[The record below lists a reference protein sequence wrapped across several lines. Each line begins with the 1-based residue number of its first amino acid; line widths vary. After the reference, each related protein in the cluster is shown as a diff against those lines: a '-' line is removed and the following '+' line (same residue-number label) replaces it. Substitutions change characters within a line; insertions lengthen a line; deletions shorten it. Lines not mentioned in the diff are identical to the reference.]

1 MDNLPTQIIEDKTRR
16 QLDGSLPDDEKIEG
30 FVASQ
35 VIQRGLD
42 KRTANAYRF
51 DLQQI
56 YLWLGEQRIPIL
68 EESAAE
74 DYLEYLIKEKKRKP
88 STVIRKYRVL
98 QYYLEYLF
106 KQGCLESYRKI
117 TPPAAKIQN
126 TKDAHILCKR
136 EIDAF
141 FGVIELEYENLEYGF
156 RKRVCLRDK
165 VMMELLF
172 FHGIEISELLRL
184 EISDYHV
191 KTGLLNIRGK
201 RGKVRQEY
209 LFSRELKESIG
220 LWIDEHGYFEKENGY
235 DQYLF
240 LSKVGKPLSMKMIIL
255 VFDKYRVMAGIEKEC
270 TPKDLK
276 SSMKK
281 YAKEL
286 LVERCS

>member
-1 MDNLPTQIIEDKTRR
+1 M
-16 QLDGSLPDDEKIEG
+16 
-30 FVASQ
+30 
-35 VIQRGLD
+35 
-42 KRTANAYRF
+42 
-51 DLQQI
+51 
-56 YLWLGEQRIPIL
+56 
-68 EESAAE
+68 
-74 DYLEYLIKEKKRKP
+74 
-88 STVIRKYRVL
+88 
-98 QYYLEYLF
+98 EYLF

-141 FGVIELEYENLEYGF
+141 FGVIEREYENLEYGF

-209 LFSRELKESIG
+209 LFSTNHEG
-220 LWIDEHGYFEKENGY
+220 LSQPI
-235 DQYLF
+235 
-240 LSKVGKPLSMKMIIL
+240 MKIRGADSTTVL
-255 VFDKYRVMAGIEKEC
+255 ASC
-270 TPKDLK
+270 LDL
-276 SSMKK
+276 
-281 YAKEL
+281 
-286 LVERCS
+286 